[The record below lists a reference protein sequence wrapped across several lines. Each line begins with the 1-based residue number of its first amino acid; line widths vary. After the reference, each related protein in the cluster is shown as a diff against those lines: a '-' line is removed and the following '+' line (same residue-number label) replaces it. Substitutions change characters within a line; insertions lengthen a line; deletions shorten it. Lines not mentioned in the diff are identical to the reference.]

1 MIARSIGAA
10 CPKHAPRI
18 VIHSRLPHNI
28 AMSTARKIDVLTQPS
43 PAELK
48 AVEEG
53 REDIAEGRYIDHETM
68 TERLRAWRKQSE
80 GDTDS

>member
-1 MIARSIGAA
+1 
-10 CPKHAPRI
+10 
-18 VIHSRLPHNI
+18 
-28 AMSTARKIDVLTQPS
+28 MSTARKIDVLTQPS